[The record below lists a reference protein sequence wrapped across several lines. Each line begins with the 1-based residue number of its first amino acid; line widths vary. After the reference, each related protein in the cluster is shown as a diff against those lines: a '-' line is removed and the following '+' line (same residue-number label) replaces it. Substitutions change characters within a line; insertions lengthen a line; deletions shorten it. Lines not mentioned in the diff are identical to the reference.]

1 MADRRALGASGED
14 LAAAWYAER
23 GWRVLDRNWRSG
35 RDGELDVVA
44 TKGGVLVVC
53 EVKAR
58 SSVAFG
64 TPLEAV
70 TPAKQARIRR
80 LAAAYLAASPVR
92 ARTVRFD
99 VAAVLDGRL
108 EVVEDAF

>member
-1 MADRRALGASGED
+1 VSRPLGPAGED
-14 LAAAWYAER
+14 LAVAWYAEQ
-23 GWRVLDRNWRSG
+23 GWRVVARNWRSG

-44 TKGGVLVVC
+44 TKGGVLAVC

-58 SSVAFG
+58 SSAAFG

-70 TPAKQARIRR
+70 TPVKQARIRR
-80 LAAAYLAASPVR
+80 LAAAYLASSGVQANR
-92 ARTVRFD
+92 VRFD
-99 VAAVLDGRL
+99 VAAVLDGHL

>member
-1 MADRRALGASGED
+1 MTRPLGPAGED
-14 LAAAWYAER
+14 LAAEWYAGR
-23 GWRVLDRNWRSG
+23 GWRIVARNWRSG
-35 RDGELDVVA
+35 RTGELDVVA
-44 TKGGVLVVC
+44 LKGGVLAVC

-58 SSVAFG
+58 TSVAFG

-80 LAAAYLAASPVR
+80 LAAAYLAASGVR
-92 ARTVRFD
+92 ASQVRFD

>member
-1 MADRRALGASGED
+1 VTRALGPAGED
-14 LAAAWYAER
+14 LAAEWYAGQ
-23 GWRVLDRNWRSG
+23 GWRIVARNWRSG
-35 RDGELDVVA
+35 RTGELDVVA
-44 TKGGVLVVC
+44 LRDGVLAVC

-70 TPAKQARIRR
+70 TPTKQARIRR
-80 LAAAYLAASPVR
+80 LAAAYLAESGLR
-92 ARTVRFD
+92 ATRVRFD